1 MVITKEQHIELK
13 QLKNKLA
20 ALLLEIDNN
29 KVEDLLTIDEVIN
42 FTCDFF
48 DVELS
53 DLLGNNRTKEVV
65 LYRSFFVKFVYDEL
79 KVTYKKIGSFLN
91 KNHAT
96 LINNVKKLNEVL
108 EQHPEI
114 KKQYEQ
120 YKIDLL

>member
-1 MVITKEQHIELK
+1 MIITKEQHIELK

-29 KVEDLLTIDEVIN
+29 KPEELLTMDEVIN

-53 DLLGNNRTKEVV
+53 DLLGNNITKEVV
-65 LYRSFFVKFVYDEL
+65 LYRSLFVKFVYDEL
-79 KVTYKKIGSFLN
+79 KVTYKKIGTFLN

-96 LINNVKKLNEVL
+96 LINNVLKLNEVL
-108 EQHPEI
+108 ELHPEI
-114 KKQYEQ
+114 NKQYEQ

>member
-1 MVITKEQHIELK
+1 MIITKEQHIELK

-29 KVEDLLTIDEVIN
+29 KPEELLTMDEVIN

-79 KVTYKKIGSFLN
+79 KVTYKKIGTFLN

-96 LINNVKKLNEVL
+96 LINNVLKLNEVL
-108 EQHPEI
+108 ELHPEI
-114 KKQYEQ
+114 NKQYEQ

>member
-48 DVELS
+48 DVELL

-79 KVTYKKIGSFLN
+79 KVTYKKIGAFLN

-96 LINNVKKLNEVL
+96 LINNVKKLNKVL

>member
-114 KKQYEQ
+114 KKQYKQ